1 MPNISNLPT
10 QYSSSRIENQQ
21 MGGGLIGN
29 SNGSG
34 GFAVLRNSSHYNRNM
49 SPQPQ
54 GSLINTNGI
63 PALSSGGYMGQ
74 GLGILHPSMAASDA
88 NSSSF
93 YSNNTSAISNNLN
106 NSRYLLNRR
115 ENQMVMVGKL
125 NGGSV
130 GKVVPNT
137 HH

>member
-1 MPNISNLPT
+1 MNNH
-10 QYSSSRIENQQ
+10 
-21 MGGGLIGN
+21 
-29 SNGSG
+29 NGSG
-34 GFAVLRNSSHYNRNM
+34 GFAVLRNSSQFMRNM
-49 SPQPQ
+49 SPQPGPGNLI
-54 GSLINTNGI
+54 GSNGI
-63 PALSSGGYMGQ
+63 AAPSSGGYMGQ
-74 GLGILHPSMAASDA
+74 GLGILNPSMGGSDA

-115 ENQMVMVGKL
+115 ENQMVMIGKL

-137 HH
+137 HHMVNNSVTLDAQSNYT